1 MKSVGVRLALWYA
14 LASVLTLALL
24 FRAGRYLLE
33 QHVIQNLDL
42 LNAAQLEQIKE
53 RFGPEPAQLTPAEIR
68 ERMRETNELTSTRF
82 YIEIHRPGDAKRIRT
97 AEDSVR
103 EAREENGDGEDEE

>member
-33 QHVIQNLDL
+33 QHVIRSLDL
-42 LNAAQLEQIKE
+42 LNATQFEQMKE
-53 RFGPEPAQLTPAEIR
+53 RFGPEAAALTPADIR
-68 ERMRETNELTSTRF
+68 EALSLFTTSKET
-82 YIEIHRPGDAKRIRT
+82 
-97 AEDSVR
+97 
-103 EAREENGDGEDEE
+103 AR